1 MIINHG
7 LLPRRRLIEQKML
20 FGDVADQQIISK
32 RQELGLDIYTPFHF
46 HPYSAF
52 DVAVKNT
59 YPTDKF
65 VYICIRRALAEFNDF
80 KILVKHPLSQQNYFN
95 AFMCRMRKH
104 SDMSK
109 NFFRI
114 KEFQSSLRM

>member
-1 MIINHG
+1 MGLEGVRDKKLLYHLTKVDNMEMIINHG

-32 RQELGLDIYTPFHF
+32 RQELGLDIYSPFHF
-46 HPYSAF
+46 HPYS
-52 DVAVKNT
+52 
-59 YPTDKF
+59 
-65 VYICIRRALAEFNDF
+65 
-80 KILVKHPLSQQNYFN
+80 